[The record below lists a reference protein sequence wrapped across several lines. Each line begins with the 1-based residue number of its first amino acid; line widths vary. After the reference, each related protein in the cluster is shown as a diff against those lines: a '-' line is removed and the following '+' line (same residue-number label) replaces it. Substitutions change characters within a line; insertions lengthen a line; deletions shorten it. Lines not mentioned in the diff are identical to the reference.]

1 MAKIKEMAKMRT
13 EVEMIS
19 NHEDGE
25 R

>member
-13 EVEMIS
+13 DVEMIS